1 MPLLKPPRPNDPAEK
16 TITVFM
22 VKLHLLNI
30 TGEQSA
36 PKIRIRDYLRLPLL
50 KPPSPIDR
58 AEKSISN
65 PKIKY
70 TPFLRSL

>member
-1 MPLLKPPRPNDPAEK
+1 MLLLKPPSPNDRAET

-30 TGEQSA
+30 TGEHIA

-50 KPPSPIDR
+50 KPPSPIDQ
-58 AEKSISN
+58 AEKTISN

-70 TPFLRSL
+70 TPFFRSL